1 MTTDIQAVK
10 TQEKPKHL
18 KLRDDMNVSV
28 SEVLNMASTRKFYAG
43 AFGKRDKQGRFFMTR
58 EMASQIN
65 DVRFAMI
72 EENPAGHD
80 NEGGLTTISE
90 SAIVFMIVKKKLD
103 HIFSYDDEKAREKI
117 IKELFS

>member
-1 MTTDIQAVK
+1 MTTDIQAVE
-10 TQEKPKHL
+10 TQEKPKHI

-28 SEVLNMASTRKFYAG
+28 AEILNLASTRKFYAG

-65 DVRFAMI
+65 NVRFAMI
-72 EENPAGHD
+72 EEHPAGHE

-103 HIFSYDDEKAREKI
+103 HIFSYADEETRDNI
-117 IKELFS
+117 IKELFA